1 MATTAAHACYAVDA
15 CYAADPRAADDDA
28 CAAAASACRS
38 LFPSGPYQV
47 IYADP
52 PWDYD
57 FGGNMPDKPYDA
69 MTLDQLKALPVGAA
83 ADRDACLFMWATNP
97 LLKDAIELMEAWGF
111 RYVTVYKTW
120 LKRTSSGKRA
130 CTPGYWS
137 MSSTEL
143 VLLGTRGR
151 MQRFK
156 TTSSVKQ
163 ELEAE
168 RRAHSEKPACV
179 RDEIQQLLD
188 VRSRLELFSRHVVDG
203 WDAWGLEVPGYF
215 RSDRAQVSAPQAEEK
230 VQLFLH
236 VTDETTGRV
245 RLLYRVRSFRSHGTQ
260 TDAGTAAVTRRTTHE
275 QQRRSSGESTAL
287 SASTPQK
294 RAAQTER
301 VPVSRN
307 GVPITGIARPSRKG
321 FAKWWHGPGPDGQP
335 RNRTYT
341 VDARYLETAED
352 VRSIVAGRAS

>member
-1 MATTAAHACYAVDA
+1 MTLRTS
-15 CYAADPRAADDDA
+15 
-28 CAAAASACRS
+28 AAAAAEACLS
-38 LFPSGPYQV
+38 VFPPGPYQV

-52 PWDYD
+52 PWEYD

-69 MTLDQLKALPVGAA
+69 MTLDQLRRLPVAAA

-120 LKRTSSGKRA
+120 LKRTSGGKRA

-137 MSSTEL
+137 MGSTEL

-179 RDEIQQLLD
+179 RDEIQTLLD
-188 VRSRLELFSRHVVDG
+188 VPSRLELFSRHVVDG
-203 WDAWGLEVPGYF
+203 WDAWGLDVPGYF
-215 RSDRAQVSAPQAEEK
+215 RSSASEVAASKAEER

-236 VTDETTGRV
+236 PDDASGRV
-245 RLLYRVRSFRSHGTQ
+245 RLLYRVRSFRSAGTQ
-260 TDAGTAAVTRRTTHE
+260 TTHGTADATRTKPH
-275 QQRRSSGESTAL
+275 GD
-287 SASTPQK
+287 SAPTPQK
-294 RAAQTER
+294 RAAETER

-307 GVPITGIARPSRKG
+307 GVPIHGIARPSRKA
-321 FAKWWHGPGPDGQP
+321 FARWWNGVCPDGKP
-335 RNRTYT
+335 RKRTYT
-341 VDARYLETAED
+341 VDAEFLAVAED
-352 VRSIVAGRAS
+352 VRTVVEADGN